1 MTVGGHRGREEEEAM
16 IRKVGIEDALRTTEG
31 NGDRLEIEIEE
42 EKAVIGRKVPD
53 DTPTIKTLEVT
64 VVLQGLRE
72 MTDEEARAEVAVVM
86 EAPHGGMIEA
96 SKGDREMCQD
106 ASTKKT
112 GKRIRPRV
120 F

>member
-1 MTVGGHRGREEEEAM
+1 MTVGGHRGQKEEEAM

-53 DTPTIKTLEVT
+53 DTQTIKTLAVT

-96 SKGDREMCQD
+96 NKGDREMCRGE
-106 ASTKKT
+106 STRRT